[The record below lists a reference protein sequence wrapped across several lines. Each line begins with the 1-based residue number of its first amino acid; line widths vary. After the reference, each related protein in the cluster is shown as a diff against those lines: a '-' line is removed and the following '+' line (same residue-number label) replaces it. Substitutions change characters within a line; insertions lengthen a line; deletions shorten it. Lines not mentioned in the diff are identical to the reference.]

1 MKPANSTRR
10 PETRTII
17 EEKNK
22 HNTAKNLKGLT
33 RKSIFEH
40 TVKYINLCSIACV
53 RPHENLGNLEL
64 LGNDSFFYLNQISDS
79 PIV

>member
-22 HNTAKNLKGLT
+22 HNTAKKLE
-33 RKSIFEH
+33 RFVAEIIF
-40 TVKYINLCSIACV
+40 
-53 RPHENLGNLEL
+53 
-64 LGNDSFFYLNQISDS
+64 
-79 PIV
+79 

>member
-22 HNTAKNLKGLT
+22 HNTAKNLKGLM

-40 TVKYINLCSIACV
+40 I
-53 RPHENLGNLEL
+53 
-64 LGNDSFFYLNQISDS
+64 Q
-79 PIV
+79 